1 MKIKVIIYVI
11 LLAGLQSCQNDPK
24 KTEEAVATN
33 SIEAID
39 FKLKGSFPHDK
50 SLFTEGLLV
59 YNGELIESTGSPED
73 MKKTRSLIGK
83 IDLKT
88 GEMDIK
94 VELPKPKYFG
104 EGIAVLNDKLYQL
117 TYKNREGFIYD
128 ARTFKK
134 LGSFK
139 YNNLEGW
146 GLTTDGK
153 HLIMSDGTSVLT
165 FLDPLSLQPV
175 KTINVT
181 KYGESESL
189 INELEY
195 INGFIYAN
203 VWLSNFIVKIDPSN
217 GKIVGR
223 MDLGSIFTQERSK
236 NILGAEM
243 NGIAYDAKADK
254 VYITGK
260 LWEHI
265 YEIEFAK

>member
-1 MKIKVIIYVI
+1 M

-24 KTEEAVATN
+24 STKQVVTTN
-33 SIEAID
+33 SIATID
-39 FKLKGSFPHDK
+39 FKLKAVFQHD
-50 SLFTEGLLV
+50 STLFTEGLVV
-59 YNGELIESTGSPED
+59 YNGELIESTGSPDD
-73 MKKTRSLIGK
+73 MEKARSLIGK
-83 IDLKT
+83 MDLKT
-88 GEMDIK
+88 GKMDIK
-94 VELPKPKYFG
+94 VELDRSKYFG
-104 EGIAVLNDKLYQL
+104 EGIAILNNKLYQL

-128 ARTFKK
+128 ATTFKK
-134 LGSFK
+134 LGGFK

-146 GLTTDGK
+146 GMTTDGK

-165 FLDPLSLQPV
+165 FLDPQSLLPV

-181 KYGESESL
+181 KYDQSERM

-203 VWLSNFIVKIDPSN
+203 IWLTNSIVKIDPSN

-223 MDLGSIFTQERSK
+223 MDLGSIFTMERNK
-236 NILGAEM
+236 NLLGAEM
-243 NGIAYDAKADK
+243 NGIAFDAKADK

-260 LWEHI
+260 LWKHI

>member
-1 MKIKVIIYVI
+1 MI
-11 LLAGLQSCQNDPK
+11 LLAALQGCQNGPK
-24 KTEEAVATN
+24 RTEQVVATN
-33 SIEAID
+33 SIQAID
-39 FKLKGSFPHDK
+39 FKLKATFPHD
-50 SLFTEGLLV
+50 STLFTEGFLV
-59 YNGELIESTGSPED
+59 YNGELLESTGSPDD
-73 MKKTRSLIGK
+73 MEKARSLIGK
-83 IDLKT
+83 MDLKT
-88 GEMDIK
+88 GKMDIK
-94 VELPKPKYFG
+94 VELDRSKYFG
-104 EGIAVLNDKLYQL
+104 EGIAVLNNKLYQL

-128 ARTFKK
+128 ATTFKK
-134 LGSFK
+134 LGGFK

-146 GLTTDGK
+146 GMTTDGK

-165 FLDPLSLQPV
+165 YLDPQSLQPV

-181 KYGESESL
+181 KYDQSEKL

-203 VWLSNFIVKIDPSN
+203 VWLSNYIVKIDPSN

-223 MDLGSIFTQERSK
+223 IDLGSIYTIERSK

-243 NGIAYDAKADK
+243 NGIAFDAKADK

-260 LWEHI
+260 LWKHI